1 MKVIKTSLAH
11 EGSGYSVFRTEL
23 LVGIVGVYGIGSDTS
38 DPYIHELLLHTYTIF
53 KPYPSLKALKAICS
67 MNDIVY
73 C

>member
-53 KPYPSLKALKAICS
+53 KPYALIEGFES
-67 MNDIVY
+67 NMLDE
-73 C
+73 